1 MQKYLKA
8 LYDIFKNYRLYAFTI
23 LINEIIFQFKYNGEL
38 NKFKYLDS
46 KFQSDSIPCSYF
58 FLKKIKQFILKNEIT
73 YSCDLGSGYG
83 KILYF
88 LGILNRYKI
97 DGVEL
102 DKEIYLDSLN
112 LKNNN
117 IKIYNED
124 ILKFDLANTR
134 YDLFILNDPLKK
146 KDDLDKLIL
155 KIKASYKQG
164 YVIFINLD
172 QDKLK
177 SVFENLNIIES
188 ILISKTRNIIFC
200 SKGDSFNPFN
210 SFNTNS
216 TMLNNICCS

>member
-8 LYDIFKNYRLYAFTI
+8 LYDILKNYRFYSFTI
-23 LINEIIFQFKYNGEL
+23 LINEIMFQLIHNKEF
-38 NKFKYLDS
+38 NKFKYLNS
-46 KFQSDSIPCSYF
+46 KFQSDSIPCSYY
-58 FLKKIKQFILKNEIT
+58 FLKKIKKFISKNNIN
-73 YSCDLGSGYG
+73 YFCDLGSGYG

-88 LGILNRYKI
+88 FGILNRYKI

-112 LKNNN
+112 LKKNN

-134 YDLFILNDPLKK
+134 YDLLILNDPLKK

-177 SVFENLNIIES
+177 CVFENFNIVES
-188 ILISKTRNIIFC
+188 TIVSKTRNIIFC
-200 SKGDSFNPFN
+200 SIEKRMFS
-210 SFNTNS
+210 
-216 TMLNNICCS
+216 IHK

>member
-8 LYDIFKNYRLYAFTI
+8 LYDILKNYRFYSFII
-23 LINEIIFQFKYNGEL
+23 LINEIMFQLMHNKEF
-38 NKFKYLDS
+38 NKFKYLNS

-58 FLKKIKQFILKNEIT
+58 FLKKIKKFILKNNIN
-73 YSCDLGSGYG
+73 YLCDLGSGYG

-88 LGILNRYKI
+88 FGILNRYKI

-112 LKNNN
+112 LKNHNT
-117 IKIYNED
+117 KIYNED
-124 ILKFDLANTR
+124 ILKFDLVNNR

-146 KDDLDKLIL
+146 KGDLDKLIL
-155 KIKASYKQG
+155 RIKESYNQG

-172 QDKLK
+172 RDKLK

-200 SKGDSFNPFN
+200 SIEK
-210 SFNTNS
+210 
-216 TMLNNICCS
+216 

>member
-1 MQKYLKA
+1 MFQ
-8 LYDIFKNYRLYAFTI
+8 
-23 LINEIIFQFKYNGEL
+23 LIHNKEF
-38 NKFKYLDS
+38 NKFKYLNS
-46 KFQSDSIPCSYF
+46 KFQSDSIPCSYY
-58 FLKKIKQFILKNEIT
+58 FLKKIKKFISKNNID
-73 YSCDLGSGYG
+73 YFCDLGSGYG

-88 LGILNRYKI
+88 FGILNRYKI

-112 LKNNN
+112 LKNDN

-164 YVIFINLD
+164 YVILINLD

-177 SVFENLNIIES
+177 CVFENLNIVELTI
-188 ILISKTRNIIFC
+188 ISKTRNIIFC
-200 SKGDSFNPFN
+200 SIEKR
-210 SFNTNS
+210 
-216 TMLNNICCS
+216 MLNIHK

>member
-8 LYDIFKNYRLYAFTI
+8 LYEILKNYRFYSFTI
-23 LINEIIFQFKYNGEL
+23 LINEIIFQLSYNKEF
-38 NKFKYLDS
+38 NKFKYLNS

-58 FLKKIKQFILKNEIT
+58 FLKKIKKFISKNNIN
-73 YSCDLGSGYG
+73 YFCDLGSGYG

-112 LKNNN
+112 LKKNN

-177 SVFENLNIIES
+177 CVFENFNIVES
-188 ILISKTRNIIFC
+188 TIVSKTRNIIFC
-200 SKGDSFNPFN
+200 SIEKRMFS
-210 SFNTNS
+210 
-216 TMLNNICCS
+216 IHK

>member
-8 LYDIFKNYRLYAFTI
+8 LYDIFKNYRLYAFII

-58 FLKKIKQFILKNEIT
+58 FLKKIKKFILKNDIN

-88 LGILNRYKI
+88 LGNLNNHKI

-102 DKEIYLDSLN
+102 DKEIYSYSLT
-112 LKNNN
+112 LKNINT
-117 IKIYNED
+117 KVFNED
-124 ILKFDLANTR
+124 ILRFDIKSAK

-146 KDDLDKLIL
+146 LEDLKKLISR
-155 KIKASYKQG
+155 IKNFYNTG
-164 YVIFINLD
+164 YIILINLD
-172 QDKLK
+172 EKKLQ
-177 SVFENLNIIES
+177 SVLDDLKIIDS
-188 ILISKTRNIIFC
+188 LIISKSRNILFC
-200 SKGDSFNPFN
+200 SIEKNYDVSAISIN
-210 SFNTNS
+210 
-216 TMLNNICCS
+216 

>member
-8 LYDIFKNYRLYAFTI
+8 LYEILKNYRFYSFTI
-23 LINEIIFQFKYNGEL
+23 LINEIMFQLLYNKEF
-38 NKFKYLDS
+38 NKFKYLNN
-46 KFQSDSIPCSYF
+46 KFQSNSIPCSYF
-58 FLKKIKQFILKNEIT
+58 FLKKIKKFISKNNIN
-73 YSCDLGSGYG
+73 YFCDLGSGYG

-88 LGILNRYKI
+88 FGILNRYKI

-112 LKNNN
+112 LKNHN

-124 ILKFDLANTR
+124 ILKFDLANNR

-155 KIKASYKQG
+155 RIKESYNQG

-177 SVFENLNIIES
+177 SVFENLNIVES
-188 ILISKTRNIIFC
+188 TLISKTRNIIFC
-200 SKGDSFNPFN
+200 S
-210 SFNTNS
+210 
-216 TMLNNICCS
+216 IEE

>member
-8 LYDIFKNYRLYAFTI
+8 LYDILKNYRFYSFTI
-23 LINEIIFQFKYNGEL
+23 LINEIMFQLIHNKEF
-38 NKFKYLDS
+38 NKFKYLNS
-46 KFQSDSIPCSYF
+46 KFQSDSIPCSYY
-58 FLKKIKQFILKNEIT
+58 FLKKIKKFISKNNIN
-73 YSCDLGSGYG
+73 YFCDLGSGYG

-97 DGVEL
+97 DGVEI

-112 LKNNN
+112 LKKNN

-124 ILKFDLANTR
+124 ILKFDLANPR

-177 SVFENLNIIES
+177 CVFENFNIVES
-188 ILISKTRNIIFC
+188 TIVSKTRNIIFC
-200 SKGDSFNPFN
+200 SIEKRMFS
-210 SFNTNS
+210 
-216 TMLNNICCS
+216 IHK

>member
-8 LYDIFKNYRLYAFTI
+8 LYEILKNYRFYSFTI
-23 LINEIIFQFKYNGEL
+23 LINEIIFQLSYNKEF
-38 NKFKYLDS
+38 NKFKYLNS

-58 FLKKIKQFILKNEIT
+58 FLKKIKKFISKNNIN
-73 YSCDLGSGYG
+73 YFCDLGSGYG

-88 LGILNRYKI
+88 FGILNRYKI

-112 LKNNN
+112 LKNHN

-124 ILKFDLANTR
+124 ILKFDLANHR
-134 YDLFILNDPLKK
+134 YDLFILNDPLRKK
-146 KDDLDKLIL
+146 GDLDKLIL
-155 KIKASYKQG
+155 RIKESYNQG

-177 SVFENLNIIES
+177 SVFENLNIVDSTI
-188 ILISKTRNIIFC
+188 ISKTRNIIFC
-200 SKGDSFNPFN
+200 SIEK
-210 SFNTNS
+210 
-216 TMLNNICCS
+216 

>member
-1 MQKYLKA
+1 M
-8 LYDIFKNYRLYAFTI
+8 
-23 LINEIIFQFKYNGEL
+23 
-38 NKFKYLDS
+38 
-46 KFQSDSIPCSYF
+46 
-58 FLKKIKQFILKNEIT
+58 
-73 YSCDLGSGYG
+73 
-83 KILYF
+83 
-88 LGILNRYKI
+88 
-97 DGVEL
+97 
-102 DKEIYLDSLN
+102 DSLN

-177 SVFENLNIIES
+177 CVFENFNIVES
-188 ILISKTRNIIFC
+188 TIVSKTRNIIFC
-200 SKGDSFNPFN
+200 SIEKRMFS
-210 SFNTNS
+210 
-216 TMLNNICCS
+216 IHK

>member
-8 LYDIFKNYRLYAFTI
+8 FFHIFKNYHFYSIPI
-23 LINEIIFQFKYNGEL
+23 LLSEAIFYLKYNNTV
-38 NKFKYLDS
+38 NKFKYLNDD
-46 KFQSDSIPCSYF
+46 FLSDSIPCPYY
-58 FLKKIKQFILKNEIT
+58 FLKKIKSFAVKKNLN
-73 YSCDLGSGYG
+73 SFCDLGSGYG

-88 LGILNRYKI
+88 FGILNRYKI

-112 LKNNN
+112 LKKNN

-177 SVFENLNIIES
+177 CVFENFNIVES
-188 ILISKTRNIIFC
+188 TIVSKTRNIIFC
-200 SKGDSFNPFN
+200 SIEKRMFS
-210 SFNTNS
+210 
-216 TMLNNICCS
+216 IHK

>member
-8 LYDIFKNYRLYAFTI
+8 LYEILKNYRFYSFTI
-23 LINEIIFQFKYNGEL
+23 LINEIMFQLIHNKEF
-38 NKFKYLDS
+38 NKFKYLNS
-46 KFQSDSIPCSYF
+46 KFQSDSIPCSYY
-58 FLKKIKQFILKNEIT
+58 FLKKIKKFISKNNID
-73 YSCDLGSGYG
+73 YFCDLGSGYG

-88 LGILNRYKI
+88 FGILNRYKI

-112 LKNNN
+112 LKNDN

-164 YVIFINLD
+164 YVILINLD

-177 SVFENLNIIES
+177 CVFENLNIVELTI
-188 ILISKTRNIIFC
+188 ISKTRNIIFC
-200 SKGDSFNPFN
+200 SIEKR
-210 SFNTNS
+210 
-216 TMLNNICCS
+216 MLNIHK